1 MSGRNPRR
9 VAPMVSCA
17 LVMAGVGGSALAEN
31 VVYQNNFESG
41 ATSGWSIGR
50 TSMTPT
56 ERGFLGEFGNEE
68 PTLNLGGLGAH
79 TQVTLTFDLYLIRS
93 WDGNYSYPGV
103 GPDVWA
109 AGYNSSDSLKNTL
122 IHTTFANQPQGSIW
136 DRPQA
141 YPSATGEAFPGSS
154 GLTDHG
160 MYSGAMEINS
170 LGYMFSGFSESSV
183 YHMAFTFSHSDPS
196 LSLWF
201 HAVGLQDMSDESW
214 GLDNVRVSTN
224 AVPAPGVLAL
234 AGAGLGLLSRRRR

>member
-1 MSGRNPRR
+1 MNGRNPRR

-17 LVMAGVGGSALAEN
+17 LVMAGAAGSALAVD
-31 VVYQNNFESG
+31 VVYQNDFESG

-50 TSMTPT
+50 SSMTPS

-68 PTLNLGGLGAH
+68 PTLNLHGLGSH

-109 AGYNSSDSLKNTL
+109 AGYNNSETSKNTL
-122 IHTTFANQPQGSIW
+122 INTTFANQPQGSMW

-141 YPSATGEAFPGSS
+141 YPSATGEAFPGSV
-154 GLTDHG
+154 GLTDHA
-160 MYSGAMEINS
+160 MYTGAMEINS
-170 LGYMFSGFSESSV
+170 LGYTFSGFFESSV
-183 YHMAFTFSHSDPS
+183 YHMEFSFAHSDPS

-201 HAVGLQDMSDESW
+201 HAMGLQDMNDESW
-214 GLDNVRVSTN
+214 GLDNVTVTTN
-224 AVPAPGVLAL
+224 AVPAPGALGL
-234 AGAGLGLLSRRRR
+234 AGVGLGLLSRRRR